1 MADQICFPLMF
12 LAFLCAVF
20 IEHLVMPLK
29 PVLFS
34 VSVLEPVSPVSG
46 EKQASSDLG
55 TQPAQAIGASQDTHP
70 HTS

>member
-1 MADQICFPLMF
+1 
-12 LAFLCAVF
+12 
-20 IEHLVMPLK
+20 MPLK

-34 VSVLEPVSPVSG
+34 VSVLEPVPPVSG

-55 TQPAQAIGASQDTHP
+55 TQPAQATGPSQDTHP